1 MRSKLTMGIVPALL
15 LVVPACAPVDAG
27 LGEAVK
33 YDMAVQTVNPE
44 PQYPADGAQPGDSGE
59 HAADATKRYR
69 DGNVTDV
76 KRINTQRAT
85 GSGGGGGGGG
95 G

>member
-1 MRSKLTMGIVPALL
+1 MVPAIL
-15 LVVPACAPVDAG
+15 LVASGCAPVDAG
-27 LGEAVK
+27 FGEAVK

-76 KRINTQRAT
+76 KAIKSTQGT
-85 GSGGGGGGGG
+85 GGSGGGGG
-95 G
+95 